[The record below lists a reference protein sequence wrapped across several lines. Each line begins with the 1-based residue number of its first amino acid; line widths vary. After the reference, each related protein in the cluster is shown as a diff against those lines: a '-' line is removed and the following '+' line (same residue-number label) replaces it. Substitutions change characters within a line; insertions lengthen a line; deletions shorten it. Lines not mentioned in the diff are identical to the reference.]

1 MANYT
6 NLEISCS
13 KFEIQNPTANE
24 LLNQL
29 GKANFSTLAA
39 KSSYRRSLYEN
50 EKKIEADKLTVI
62 DLGDKAEGVFH
73 PDGGT
78 FLDDIN
84 FNPFLAENC
93 VNYDY
98 GPHCYTT

>member
-6 NLEISCS
+6 NLCLEISCS

-84 FNPFLAENC
+84 FNPF
-93 VNYDY
+93 
-98 GPHCYTT
+98 